1 MSEMHTFSQPK
12 SGAPVWLIWLLV
24 AAVFVAGVT
33 GVALGSLA
41 FPQEKIVERP
51 VEITVE
57 KIVEKPGNNHGTTHL
72 RRPDHAAL
80 SRPYRARHLSH
91 RPPP

>member
-1 MSEMHTFSQPK
+1 MHTFSQPK

-57 KIVEKPGNNHGTTHL
+57 KIVEKPVERIVEKIVEKPVEVIRNVERVVKVPATL
-72 RRPDHAAL
+72 PPR
-80 SRPYRARHLSH
+80 SRI
-91 RPPP
+91 